1 MGNFNT
7 LRSGIN
13 HAPAYQ
19 VSGRPWASGSCV
31 APISGSTGV
40 KPNSQKVTF
49 PYVTRWVKVQ
59 VSSSVAIGALGQ
71 PELRVGFSQEGL
83 NDCKGAGQM
92 GGDYFT
98 LRPGETEVL
107 ELKVSELHFM
117 SSNDSTVTFDVIAGL
132 TSIATTALVFNTT
145 GSSWSGS
152 SGVG

>member
-1 MGNFNT
+1 
-7 LRSGIN
+7 
-13 HAPAYQ
+13 
-19 VSGRPWASGSCV
+19 
-31 APISGSTGV
+31 
-40 KPNSQKVTF
+40 
-49 PYVTRWVKVQ
+49 
-59 VSSSVAIGALGQ
+59 
-71 PELRVGFSQEGL
+71 
-83 NDCKGAGQM
+83 M